1 MTEALRE
8 GPMLV
13 AVYDDNRDCIGH
25 ILLHGE
31 EDSVEAFA
39 ASTLWLGTYRDTDSA
54 VTAVWRHAHGQQW
67 VDWPPA
73 DCGRPQ

>member
-1 MTEALRE
+1 MTEHE

-13 AVYDDNRDCIGH
+13 AVYDDNRRDCIGH
-25 ILLHGE
+25 ILLHGKG
-31 EDSVEAFA
+31 SVEAFA
-39 ASTLWLGTYRDTDSA
+39 ASTLWLGTYCDADHA
-54 VTAVWRHAHGQQW
+54 VTAVWRHARGQW